1 MAHNKRLGAKHHE
14 LIGQQSFLGASVV
27 NFNLSLGFGSQPSRL
42 RMNLVEDPQH
52 DETPEGKIRFYNA
65 IDEGY
70 HPWKDTVMPFNL
82 YEQVHTD
89 NLGQMPPKPALAK
102 GGDKYP
108 PHTGGRLGLPVLI
121 KLDHPTEG
129 ECDIDPDTN
138 TNKTDCEAASGGV
151 GVWTPAAKYAYTHGD
166 KFFFL
171 TSDPNI
177 GIVGGVDTM
186 LGSPVWFNWYRYDKV
201 DAEDPGC
208 LARECGKEN
217 DIVKRG
223 LSKSHP
229 WYFNGILSNAEV
241 DHGTGSGRII
251 SLTVEDPRAILA
263 GTHVILGKFQDRTM
277 PADGSVKIIESPYPK
292 RLYKDGF
299 IGYYNTLNVYGFLED
314 AYGFGE
320 TDKNEAGIIWYAEE
334 GDNASSVRAD
344 SVGVD
349 SAGATIGAVE
359 DYKSPPGSNVLDV
372 LQWMLMGSADAK
384 HGDKDTVGWPTVRE
398 PGEGFFAGYR
408 YHGPA
413 DKAESKP
420 SEQRPIKPDGFRIGQ
435 ERYGG
440 LLYYVTNALFN
451 EDDLVANHP
460 DFVEQN
466 VLYGPPNEAS
476 PTGFGTLSGNANR
489 YKVDLS
495 ELKKLN
501 TLRGGL
507 LDDNFRIAADDLS
520 LLDLIQLLC
529 DYGSSDFF
537 VELLP
542 DIAPWP
548 RGQRE
553 MVCRDGAGDRVD
565 TLGDDPITTDGECQA
580 ATANAGTWTEEDIVP
595 INGEGVTGVIKIRV
609 IPRIETP
616 SNGILE
622 RMISDSKFD
631 PFHIDD
637 GEDPDIGFNLEE
649 SEHFKLWRGRVQSS
663 KIGYEFA
670 DLPTGKILMGAPR
683 TRMVGVDP
691 LGLDFIREDFGDCI
705 DNQGEIVIF
714 EPATTA
720 VGSDFFKIPKST
732 CEEKFGDCYDK
743 AHSNYIT
750 DGSCLD
756 QGGLDPN
763 DRPEAVY
770 PPSGGTGT
778 AGDVIRNEIDCNDTA
793 NLPAGGQWCAYVF
806 EAGRKLTDFDGV
818 EPPTNRTD
826 IGETGFFDNT
836 NLMQEDQFGRDIL
849 GNKSLYEKRDYRN
862 DFWAN
867 AINDQPHLM
876 RISGPDGKSDTRL
889 DGWGNNGSAGDQAF
903 LGLGVTLGGD
913 PSVPSTSEVLVR
925 EPVYGDGTN
934 DVLANPG
941 DNFGGDGYADL
952 YPAWGMYDRPEYCS
966 LIIPE
971 SNALDDGARIC
982 NDIMGCTWTWDDPD
996 DHSSGGLCKQTVPV
1010 KYLNVPKKGFFWDDE
1025 PQKDFNIP
1033 GPDTGYFSAD
1043 KSDID
1048 DSWTRFNPPA
1058 GLMSMYEWVEPGCDE
1073 DLYAFPACRGI
1084 NSFKGQGYPTAD
1096 QLANYTRPRLKKNN
1110 TCEKC
1115 TEHKNICEDQD
1126 GNEII
1131 STGSCGMT
1139 SGDPINK
1146 EIECLDS
1153 ACWPALGGVLSA
1165 TWIGG
1170 GCKKWETVDPATED
1184 LRDIDDCFC
1193 ENDAEFVPA
1202 VPTVIG
1208 PTVATC
1214 EGTGNNKF
1222 DEVPTFTPDGRQEP
1236 NRIDRRAGFSTVGS
1250 EGILLPD
1257 SAIIEIDMSDVF
1269 KVSDATGNAVVE
1281 LETPL
1286 YDKGEELTGLDHRK
1300 YIYLA
1305 TVTEL
1310 RAAAS
1315 NKVAWLDYLAQ
1326 WGVKLEKD
1334 MNWANNSVTAHFQT
1348 MYQSDGPIKLSP
1360 EKATPGVSGNLAA
1373 GIEMMFSGIKF
1384 RNIHTGSIVGKDKD
1398 NTSFFSLKDAR
1409 SGETRTNAFKDPENV
1424 TVEIDLI
1431 FKKIQDIAQNWYG
1444 KAYLMPLPYD
1454 PEDIEEHVRSSSTGY
1469 TKEIESPKLEL
1480 DWDIAQS
1487 AFVEMEF
1494 DRFRESWQLDYPLS
1508 ANFTGDDGKMDGF
1521 FVFPQEYKG
1530 IKNVNSLQLANNPD
1544 PTAMKVNVNA
1554 VNKTDRFITVPK
1566 APPLGGSNKN
1576 GKVFVKASIDS
1587 ETYWLW
1593 EDDESVLEYIRE
1605 NQNKPDFKLIDAFDK
1620 ESNGECS
1627 GEGAVDD
1634 SDPLAPDSSAKK
1646 GQCENDDVNGF
1657 CTDPATGDRITTG
1670 LMATDQQ
1677 ACEAAGNDW
1686 GGGAGTWIS
1695 KYTGLKL
1702 KPYALLKMN
1711 APVTYD
1717 VGLTDREKAAA
1728 GRAAVGHI
1736 FDVLFDWPL
1745 KADLQSAFAS
1755 LGVDFVKSAL
1765 VSARFKPFG
1774 AAVPQVSNRHV
1785 WGPWALGQDFGK
1797 VEVEKDNNFEPANF
1811 GTIDA
1816 MNTSAIS
1823 KIRADL
1829 VFQQITESGFVELTG
1844 GPEYFAGRP
1853 IGWDDDQS
1861 EFTRFLDYFQ
1871 NGAFSSMQ
1879 GITPYITD
1887 IGVDTNP
1894 SAGVTTKY
1902 TMRTWVPRL
1911 GKLEEWKLREGI
1923 RQTKELHKSNMEK
1936 NTRQHKEATRASAQ
1950 KKQDIMLDLGTLI
1963 LPIVPPGF

>member
-1 MAHNKRLGAKHHE
+1 M
-14 LIGQQSFLGASVV
+14 
-27 NFNLSLGFGSQPSRL
+27 
-42 RMNLVEDPQH
+42 
-52 DETPEGKIRFYNA
+52 
-65 IDEGY
+65 
-70 HPWKDTVMPFNL
+70 
-82 YEQVHTD
+82 
-89 NLGQMPPKPALAK
+89 
-102 GGDKYP
+102 
-108 PHTGGRLGLPVLI
+108 
-121 KLDHPTEG
+121 
-129 ECDIDPDTN
+129 
-138 TNKTDCEAASGGV
+138 
-151 GVWTPAAKYAYTHGD
+151 
-166 KFFFL
+166 
-171 TSDPNI
+171 
-177 GIVGGVDTM
+177 
-186 LGSPVWFNWYRYDKV
+186 
-201 DAEDPGC
+201 
-208 LARECGKEN
+208 
-217 DIVKRG
+217 
-223 LSKSHP
+223 
-229 WYFNGILSNAEV
+229 
-241 DHGTGSGRII
+241 
-251 SLTVEDPRAILA
+251 
-263 GTHVILGKFQDRTM
+263 
-277 PADGSVKIIESPYPK
+277 
-292 RLYKDGF
+292 
-299 IGYYNTLNVYGFLED
+299 
-314 AYGFGE
+314 
-320 TDKNEAGIIWYAEE
+320 
-334 GDNASSVRAD
+334 
-344 SVGVD
+344 
-349 SAGATIGAVE
+349 
-359 DYKSPPGSNVLDV
+359 
-372 LQWMLMGSADAK
+372 
-384 HGDKDTVGWPTVRE
+384 
-398 PGEGFFAGYR
+398 
-408 YHGPA
+408 
-413 DKAESKP
+413 
-420 SEQRPIKPDGFRIGQ
+420 
-435 ERYGG
+435 
-440 LLYYVTNALFN
+440 
-451 EDDLVANHP
+451 
-460 DFVEQN
+460 
-466 VLYGPPNEAS
+466 
-476 PTGFGTLSGNANR
+476 
-489 YKVDLS
+489 
-495 ELKKLN
+495 
-501 TLRGGL
+501 
-507 LDDNFRIAADDLS
+507 
-520 LLDLIQLLC
+520 
-529 DYGSSDFF
+529 
-537 VELLP
+537 
-542 DIAPWP
+542 
-548 RGQRE
+548 
-553 MVCRDGAGDRVD
+553 
-565 TLGDDPITTDGECQA
+565 
-580 ATANAGTWTEEDIVP
+580 
-595 INGEGVTGVIKIRV
+595 
-609 IPRIETP
+609 
-616 SNGILE
+616 
-622 RMISDSKFD
+622 
-631 PFHIDD
+631 
-637 GEDPDIGFNLEE
+637 
-649 SEHFKLWRGRVQSS
+649 
-663 KIGYEFA
+663 
-670 DLPTGKILMGAPR
+670 
-683 TRMVGVDP
+683 
-691 LGLDFIREDFGDCI
+691 
-705 DNQGEIVIF
+705 
-714 EPATTA
+714 
-720 VGSDFFKIPKST
+720 
-732 CEEKFGDCYDK
+732 
-743 AHSNYIT
+743 
-750 DGSCLD
+750 
-756 QGGLDPN
+756 
-763 DRPEAVY
+763 
-770 PPSGGTGT
+770 
-778 AGDVIRNEIDCNDTA
+778 
-793 NLPAGGQWCAYVF
+793 
-806 EAGRKLTDFDGV
+806 
-818 EPPTNRTD
+818 
-826 IGETGFFDNT
+826 
-836 NLMQEDQFGRDIL
+836 
-849 GNKSLYEKRDYRN
+849 
-862 DFWAN
+862 
-867 AINDQPHLM
+867 
-876 RISGPDGKSDTRL
+876 
-889 DGWGNNGSAGDQAF
+889 
-903 LGLGVTLGGD
+903 
-913 PSVPSTSEVLVR
+913 
-925 EPVYGDGTN
+925 
-934 DVLANPG
+934 
-941 DNFGGDGYADL
+941 
-952 YPAWGMYDRPEYCS
+952 
-966 LIIPE
+966 
-971 SNALDDGARIC
+971 
-982 NDIMGCTWTWDDPD
+982 
-996 DHSSGGLCKQTVPV
+996 
-1010 KYLNVPKKGFFWDDE
+1010 
-1025 PQKDFNIP
+1025 
-1033 GPDTGYFSAD
+1033 
-1043 KSDID
+1043 
-1048 DSWTRFNPPA
+1048 
-1058 GLMSMYEWVEPGCDE
+1058 
-1073 DLYAFPACRGI
+1073 
-1084 NSFKGQGYPTAD
+1084 
-1096 QLANYTRPRLKKNN
+1096 
-1110 TCEKC
+1110 
-1115 TEHKNICEDQD
+1115 
-1126 GNEII
+1126 
-1131 STGSCGMT
+1131 
-1139 SGDPINK
+1139 
-1146 EIECLDS
+1146 
-1153 ACWPALGGVLSA
+1153 
-1165 TWIGG
+1165 
-1170 GCKKWETVDPATED
+1170 
-1184 LRDIDDCFC
+1184 
-1193 ENDAEFVPA
+1193 
-1202 VPTVIG
+1202 IG